1 MISISDPRLMEFTIE
16 NIREYGNS
24 SCSFSFIPFQKV
36 YDDVDSDSSV
46 SRIEG
51 SLYDSKVV
59 AISGINASGK
69 TSLLSLIELMLEIYI
84 CNQEL
89 NEEHI
94 HGVLDRFYDDKP
106 MNIKVLY
113 SSNGNILRIN
123 STIER
128 SQGRYFFNEEIIY
141 RYNKQIF
148 TKKNISDD
156 SNYIEIMRRSR
167 LSNEQKS
174 FLESDKSISYVTIN
188 KSDTS
193 KIFSYQEKQYP
204 DYWEICLAADVIIPY
219 LDSSI
224 ERIEAMKENLYV
236 VHRKGRSSEELSYM
250 ELIGSLSSGTLRGI
264 AFFARLL
271 TVLKYGGYLL
281 VDEIE
286 DHFNK
291 TIVVNILEF
300 FMRKRTN
307 PNGAHIV
314 FTTHYQELLDI
325 LPRNDSVYITTRDS
339 DGSLAVKNLAEFLK
353 RRDVKRSDLL
363 FSNFHDLGTAVE
375 YRSEISLMQK
385 IESLVNDKVN
395 AVF

>member
-1 MISISDPRLMEFTIE
+1 
-16 NIREYGNS
+16 
-24 SCSFSFIPFQKV
+24 
-36 YDDVDSDSSV
+36 
-46 SRIEG
+46 
-51 SLYDSKVV
+51 
-59 AISGINASGK
+59 
-69 TSLLSLIELMLEIYI
+69 
-84 CNQEL
+84 
-89 NEEHI
+89 
-94 HGVLDRFYDDKP
+94 
-106 MNIKVLY
+106 MNIKALY
-113 SSNGNILRIN
+113 SSNGKILRID
-123 STIER
+123 SSIER
-128 SQGRYFFNEEIIY
+128 SQGSYSFNEEIIY
-141 RYNKQIF
+141 RYNKQLF
-148 TKKNISDD
+148 TKKNISNN
-156 SNYIEIMRRSR
+156 SNYIEVMRRTR
-167 LSNEQKS
+167 LSDEQRS
-174 FLESDKSISYVTIN
+174 FLESDKSISYVTIK

-193 KIFSYQEKQYP
+193 KIFSYQEKRYP
-204 DYWEICLAADVIIPY
+204 DYREICLAADVIIPY

-224 ERIEAMKENLYV
+224 ERIEARKENLYV
-236 VHRKGRSSEELSYM
+236 VHRKGRSAEELSYM

-271 TVLKYGGYLL
+271 TVLKYGGGYLL

-339 DGSLAVKNLAEFLK
+339 DGSLAVKNLAKFLK

-395 AVF
+395 AAF

>member
-1 MISISDPRLMEFTIE
+1 MEFTIE

-51 SLYDSKVV
+51 SLYDSKVI

-94 HGVLDRFYDDKP
+94 HSVLDRFYDDEP

-123 STIER
+123 SSIDR

-193 KIFSYQEKQYP
+193 KIFSYQEKRYP
-204 DYWEICLAADVIIPY
+204 DYREICLAADVIIPY

-224 ERIEAMKENLYV
+224 ERIEAKKENLYV
-236 VHRKGRSSEELSYM
+236 VHRKGKSSEELSYM

-300 FMRKRTN
+300 FM
-307 PNGAHIV
+307 
-314 FTTHYQELLDI
+314 THYQELLDI

-363 FSNFHDLGTAVE
+363 FSNFYGLGTAVE
-375 YRSEISLMQK
+375 YRSEISLTQK
-385 IESLVNDKVN
+385 TESLVNNKVN
-395 AVF
+395 AML